1 MASENI
7 EFKVKIDGVE
17 EEIKSLKDLKQ
28 AIKAATDEQVR
39 AAEKFG
45 IGSNE
50 YQKASKRVSELKDK
64 VDDLK
69 DSTKSL
75 QGSGIE
81 RATTGLSQ
89 FGEGIKNLDFDK
101 VKVGFSAMKTAMAAV
116 GFGLIVQLVS
126 YLIENFD
133 RLSQGSGGV
142 AKALRFV
149 GDIIG
154 EILAVGEKMLNWVT
168 DLIGLTSESER
179 ALEKQGETIVKTSKA
194 TKEALDEQIKGF
206 DSQIAIAKAAGK
218 NTVDLEIAK
227 QKAIIE
233 TNKKIAEQII
243 AFARSGGQLTD
254 EQQKLFKESLDNIKK
269 AKEQE
274 QIITLTAQ
282 KELDDKL
289 KEARKKRQEELNK
302 INEQEADEWWNA
314 RLKEIEDEKAYL
326 AELQRLRDEAA
337 RQAREADA
345 ENLAIDNKEKMAAAE
360 LRVARNKEDIDAQI
374 ALLTTKKD
382 IELQNQMLL
391 NDERKLIEQKYQD
404 DVLKLKQDAAQ
415 KERDLRLK
423 EQQETLNIAQQSTQS
438 LQNLSDLYF
447 TLKTKNLK
455 KGSKEEEDAARKQF
469 NINKA
474 LQLTGAVI
482 DGAKAITSSLA
493 QSPLAIGP
501 VPNPAGIASLA
512 AAISSTA
519 LSIAKI
525 SATQFNSGASSSGGA
540 TTSAPSV
547 PIPAPPTAPQPQEGR
562 RSTTFDESGATSGTE
577 TFRTMQPT
585 ITVKAQVVESDMTDA
600 QKRVN
605 RFDRQTTF

>member
-1 MASENI
+1 MATENI

-17 EEIKSLKDLKQ
+17 REIKSVKDLKQ
-28 AIKAATDEQVR
+28 AIADLEDELQNAEFGSDNFKKSKEQLDKLTDSLEDMTKSTNDVVDLRKQFEVLEDELFRLAGAGKQNTAEFKKLTIEAATLNKKIDEVNQ
-39 AAEKFG
+39 
-45 IGSNE
+45 
-50 YQKASKRVSELKDK
+50 
-64 VDDLK
+64 
-69 DSTKSL
+69 SL
-75 QGSGIE
+75 GGGATE
-81 RATTGLSQ
+81 RAEMGYAKI
-89 FGEGIKNLDFDK
+89 GESFKKLDFK
-101 VKVGFSAMKTAMAAV
+101 GVAQGFSMVKTAIAATGV
-116 GFGLIVQLVS
+116 MLFVNLIT
-126 YLIENFD
+126 YLYENFD
-133 RLSQGSGGV
+133 KLSKGSGGL

-218 NTVDLEIAK
+218 NTVDLEIKK
-227 QKAIIE
+227 QEAIIE

-282 KELDDKL
+282 KELNAKRL
-289 KEARKKRQEELNK
+289 EAEKKHQEELK
-302 INEQEADEWWNA
+302 KLREQLIDNDQSVIQNTQFALQ
-314 RLKEIEDEKAYL
+314 RK
-326 AELQRLRDEAA
+326 AELEAEYAAQQKAIDDA
-337 RQAREADA
+337 RDA
-345 ENLAIDNKEKMAAAE
+345 EQMAKDNKEFEEWEKRE
-360 LRVARNKEDIDAQI
+360 QR
-374 ALLTTKKD
+374 KKD
-382 IELQNQMLL
+382 LKKFYE
-391 NDERKLIEQKYQD
+391 NDSAKYS
-404 DVLKLKQDAAQ
+404 LEITKM
-415 KERDLRLK
+415 
-423 EQQETLNIAQQSTQS
+423 TLDSM
-438 LQNLSDLYF
+438 QNLSDIYFLY
-447 TLKTKNLK
+447 KS
-455 KGSKEEEDAARKQF
+455 KGIQKDSKQAEETAKKQF
-469 NINKA
+469 QLNKA
-474 LQLTGAVI
+474 I
-482 DGAKAITSSLA
+482 AITSATISGIQGVVNALSA
-493 QSPLAIGP
+493 QVAFPEPFATAYRVANAVS
-501 VPNPAGIASLA
+501 VGIAA
-512 AAISSTA
+512 ASNV
-519 LSIAKI
+519 AKI
-525 SATQFNSGASSSGGA
+525 SATQFNSGASSSGGGG
-540 TTSAPSV
+540 SAPSV